1 MIITIGSHKGGTGK
15 STLAVNL
22 AAIYRRAGR
31 RVIIIEADPSVST
44 SSAWA
49 ARREEHDDLAPVT
62 VLQRTGR
69 LNVTLED
76 LARAY
81 EIVLVD
87 TAGKD
92 SVELRTAALVSDVLV
107 IPTNADKPDLDSTSE
122 FLARMDEARIINE
135 ALKMLVV
142 ITRAPTHPKSKHLD
156 VAIAALENNP
166 EEFALAEAVIFSR
179 RIYPDALEEGRG
191 VVEQWART
199 EQASEE
205 MQALAKEILDYA
217 AA

>member
-22 AAIYRRAGR
+22 AAIYQRAGH
-31 RVIIIEADPSVST
+31 RVIVIEADPSVST
-44 SSAWA
+44 SSMWA
-49 ARREEHDDLAPVT
+49 ARREGHDDLAPVT
-62 VLQRTGR
+62 VLRKTGG
-69 LNVTLED
+69 LNVTLEGLEQAYD
-76 LARAY
+76 L
-81 EIVLVD
+81 VLVD

-92 SVELRTAALVSDVLV
+92 SLELRTAALVSDVLV
-107 IPTNADKPDLDSTSE
+107 IPTNADKPDLDSTKD

-142 ITRAPTHPKSKHLD
+142 ITRAPTHAKSKHRD

-166 EEFALAEAVIFSR
+166 EEFALADAVIFNR
-179 RIYPDALEEGRG
+179 RIYPDALKEGRG
-191 VVEQWART
+191 VVEQRART

-205 MQALAKEILDYA
+205 MQALASEILDYA
-217 AA
+217 GA